1 MRDDDFRYL
10 TEEFGSKYLELL
22 KQKDTYSYDY
32 INSFKRFNEEKLPD
46 KECFFSSKKDG
57 TTGDN
62 GGKLDGNISDKDY
75 LTREKIWKVFGM
87 KNMGG
92 YHNHYMK
99 KDVLLLASD

>member
-10 TEEFGSKYLELL
+10 TEEFGSKFLELL

-62 GGKLDGNISDKDY
+62 GGKLDGNISDEDY
-75 LTREKIWKVFGM
+75 LTREKIWKVSGM

-92 YHNHYMK
+92 YHNHYLK